1 MFDNNFSLEKNEFLV
16 LASKSGLD
24 KEAEYIEE
32 LYSQVLNVIANTNA
46 LYKIDVQG
54 FEPSSVFKT

>member
-1 MFDNNFSLEKNEFLV
+1 MFDNNLSLEKNEFLV
-16 LASKSGLD
+16 LVSKSGLD

-32 LYSQVLNVIANTNA
+32 LYSQVLNVIANSNA

-54 FEPSSVFKT
+54 FDPSSVFKT

>member
-1 MFDNNFSLEKNEFLV
+1 MFDNNFSLDKNEFLV
-16 LASKSGLD
+16 LVSKSGLD

>member
-1 MFDNNFSLEKNEFLV
+1 MFDNNFSLDKNEFLV
-16 LASKSGLD
+16 LVSKSGLD

-54 FEPSSVFKT
+54 FDPSSVFKT

>member
-1 MFDNNFSLEKNEFLV
+1 MFDNNLSLEKNEFLV
-16 LASKSGLD
+16 LVSKSGLD

-54 FEPSSVFKT
+54 FEPGSVFKT

>member
-16 LASKSGLD
+16 LVSKSGLD

>member
-1 MFDNNFSLEKNEFLV
+1 MLEDNFSLEKNEFLV
-16 LASKSGLD
+16 LVSKSGLD

>member
-1 MFDNNFSLEKNEFLV
+1 MFDNNLSLEKNEFLV
-16 LASKSGLD
+16 LVSKSGLD

>member
-1 MFDNNFSLEKNEFLV
+1 MFDNNHSLEKNEFLV
-16 LASKSGLD
+16 LVSKSGLD

-54 FEPSSVFKT
+54 FDPSSVFKT

>member
-16 LASKSGLD
+16 LVSKFGLD

>member
-1 MFDNNFSLEKNEFLV
+1 MFDNNLSLEKNEFLV
-16 LASKSGLD
+16 LVSKSGLD

-54 FEPSSVFKT
+54 LEPSSVFKT